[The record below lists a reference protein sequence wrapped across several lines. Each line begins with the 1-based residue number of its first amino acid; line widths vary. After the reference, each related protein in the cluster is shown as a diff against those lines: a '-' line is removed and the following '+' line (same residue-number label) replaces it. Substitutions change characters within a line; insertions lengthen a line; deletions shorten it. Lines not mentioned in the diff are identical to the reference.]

1 MIIML
6 GEVKDMILCDKD
18 GNEGIYTGTVEK
30 RGKKSMVPSGS
41 GQMNYSNK
49 NHGFIAL

>member
-1 MIIML
+1 ML
-6 GEVKDMILCDKD
+6 GEVKDMLLCDKD

-30 RGKKSMVPSGS
+30 RGKKKSMVPSGS

-49 NHGFIAL
+49 HHGFIAL